1 LEGGTTAMSTGLS
14 EDILIQAVRL
24 LPEEVYPD
32 IYNYLNTLAEQ
43 LELQMPTIE
52 DIKTQ
57 FRPVLEKYNIS
68 KAYLF
73 GSYARGDHTI
83 KSDIDI
89 QILPLEGQAYL
100 SFDEEFKLTKELNNI
115 SKIKVS
121 VVQDDLKERVQ
132 KRVMEERVLIYER

>member
-1 LEGGTTAMSTGLS
+1 MSTGLS

-89 QILPLEGQAYL
+89 QILPLDNQAYL

>member
-1 LEGGTTAMSTGLS
+1 MSTGLS

-89 QILPLEGQAYL
+89 QILPLESQAYL

>member
-1 LEGGTTAMSTGLS
+1 MSTGLS

>member
-1 LEGGTTAMSTGLS
+1 MSTGLS

-89 QILPLEGQAYL
+89 QILPLENQAYL

>member
-1 LEGGTTAMSTGLS
+1 MSTGLS

-89 QILPLEGQAYL
+89 QILPLENQAYL

-132 KRVMEERVLIYER
+132 KRVMEERVLIYES

>member
-89 QILPLEGQAYL
+89 QILPLENQAYL

>member
-1 LEGGTTAMSTGLS
+1 MSTGLS

-73 GSYARGDHTI
+73 GSY
-83 KSDIDI
+83 
-89 QILPLEGQAYL
+89 
-100 SFDEEFKLTKELNNI
+100 
-115 SKIKVS
+115 
-121 VVQDDLKERVQ
+121 
-132 KRVMEERVLIYER
+132 